1 MKNVVITHYVRSPF
15 APAYKGELATVRPD
29 ELAAQV
35 ISDLVKRTAVD
46 PELIEDLI
54 LGCAFPEAEQGFN
67 VARLILFIADLPR
80 SIAGTTVNRF
90 CGSSMQSIHMA
101 AGAIQMNAGDAFI
114 CAGVESM
121 SRVPM
126 TGFNPMPHPA
136 LFENYPQAYMGMGE
150 TAENLVKKYSIS
162 RLAQDEFAVESHR
175 RAAQAAADGNF
186 DDEIVPIKDGDRLIA
201 KDGCIRPGTTVET
214 LGDLKPAFLEN
225 GSVTAGTS
233 SPLTDG
239 AAACFVCSE
248 EFAQAHSL
256 PILARIR
263 SFAVSGCLPEI
274 MGIGPVGA
282 THKALQRAGL
292 ELADMDVIEL
302 NEAFS
307 AQSLAVLHDLEVDM
321 SKVNIDG
328 GAIALGHPLGAT
340 GARITGKAASLLQRT
355 GGQYALATQ
364 CIGGGQGIATILEK
378 VGD

>member
-15 APAYKGELATVRPD
+15 APAFKGELATVRPD

-35 ISDLVKRTAVD
+35 VRSLVDQTAVD

-101 AGAIQMNAGDAFI
+101 AGAIQMNAGEAFI

-126 TGFNPMPHPA
+126 TGYNPMPHPG
-136 LFENYPQAYMGMGE
+136 LFETYPQAYMGMGE
-150 TAENLVKKYSIS
+150 TAENLVEKYTIS

-175 RAAQAAADGNF
+175 RAAQAAEAGYF
-186 DDEIVPIKDGDRLIA
+186 TDEIIPIRDGDRIIDR
-201 KDGCIRPGTTVET
+201 DGCIRPGTTVET

-248 EFAQAHSL
+248 EFAQSHGL
-256 PILARIR
+256 PILAHIR
-263 SFAVSGCLPEI
+263 AFAVSGCQPEI

-282 THKALQRAGL
+282 TRKALSRAGL

-307 AQSLAVLHDLEVDM
+307 AQSLAVLHDLEMDM

-355 GGQYALATQ
+355 GGKYALATQ

-378 VGD
+378 AGD